1 MSLSYWLIDWLID
14 WLPFF
19 CILYMKYIHIDIHS
33 TYNGLLS
40 VPSHKWLPGRHNGKI
55 SKYHSQP
62 NGTTWSGT
70 MYYPTNQEQYLH
82 ILISSISTHTHTHT
96 HTQFT
101 YNMETYIFIYTITTY
116 MYIDIYIQH
125 TNTHTLKHLHIH
137 TSPHI

>member
-1 MSLSYWLIDWLID
+1 MSLSYRLIDWLID

-70 MYYPTNQEQYLH
+70 MYYQTNQEQYLH
-82 ILISSISTHTHTHT
+82 ILISSISTHTHT
-96 HTQFT
+96 QFT
-101 YNMETYIFIYTITTY
+101 YNMETYIIIYTITTY
-116 MYIDIYIQH
+116 IYIYIYIQH

>member
-82 ILISSISTHTHTHT
+82 ILISSISTHTHT
-96 HTQFT
+96 QFT
-101 YNMETYIFIYTITTY
+101 YNMETYIIIYTITTY